1 MFIGLFCGNISI
13 WILAEDID
21 IDGEAT
27 EVDSSEVE
35 DFEET
40 VGKTWNISFYFH
52 DKRTIYVHSLC

>member
-1 MFIGLFCGNISI
+1 MSI

-52 DKRTIYVHSLC
+52 KPPIYVHSLLC